1 MADLQIKAM
10 DGKREFGVEFRRDEG
25 LWSDG
30 SVCSQG
36 VNCTEMMWYDL
47 ESSPQG
53 INAELACKSSS
64 ELKVCS

>member
-1 MADLQIKAM
+1 MADSQIEAM

-47 ESSPQG
+47 QSLLLK
-53 INAELACKSSS
+53 ELMLSWLARAHLS
-64 ELKVCS
+64 